1 MRWIPY
7 LLLILFNTAMTLIGW
22 YWLRL
27 LYWVMEGSIPVWLIL
42 GSFLLVTGIWICG
55 NIILVRKGSTRV
67 IPSMLIMVMTILSV
81 YYEPVLMPKYKE
93 FVDEK
98 TMSQSFI
105 LLEHFNKGG

>member
-7 LLLILFNTAMTLIGW
+7 LLLILFNTVMTLIGW

-55 NIILVRKGSTRV
+55 NILVIRNGRIRA
-67 IPSMLIMVMTILSV
+67 IPSILIIVLTVLMV
-81 YYEPVLMPKYKE
+81 YYEPTLMPRYKE

-105 LLEHFNKGG
+105 LLEYFKKGE

>member
-27 LYWVMEGSIPVWLIL
+27 LYWVMEGSIPEWLIL

-55 NIILVRKGSTRV
+55 NILVIRNGRTRA
-67 IPSMLIMVMTILSV
+67 IPSILIIVLTVLMV
-81 YYEPVLMPKYKE
+81 YYEPTLMPRYKE

-105 LLEHFNKGG
+105 LLEYFKKGE